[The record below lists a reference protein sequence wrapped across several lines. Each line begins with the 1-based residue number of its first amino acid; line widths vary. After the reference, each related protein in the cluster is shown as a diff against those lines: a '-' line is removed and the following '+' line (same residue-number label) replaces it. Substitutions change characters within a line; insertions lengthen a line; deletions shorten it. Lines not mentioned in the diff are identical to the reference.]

1 MGSSSIVVLGSLHY
15 DIFIK
20 SNAIPKIGET
30 VLAEKWFPK
39 LGGKGANQAVALNK
53 ELIKVKFISAIGDD
67 FFSEFLLK
75 RLQEENISLENI
87 SKVKG
92 NSGISVA
99 ISNKSGDYSAVVVS
113 GVNLEIPETLLYD
126 NNLWKDASFL
136 MIQNEIKEEINIVAA
151 KEAKKRNI
159 KVFLNAAPAKK
170 INYKLFECVDIL
182 LVNEIEAQQLSED
195 NSSNFDTIATKL
207 SNIVSKVII
216 TLGSDGVILCEKDN
230 KPIHIKGYSVN
241 VKSAHGAGD
250 YFAGKF
256 LIDFIKNNDFENSI
270 RVANKKTAEF
280 ISTE

>member
-1 MGSSSIVVLGSLHY
+1 MNSNSIVVLGSLHY

-20 SNAIPKIGET
+20 SNSIPKIGET
-30 VLAEKWFPK
+30 VLAEKWYPK

-53 ELIKVKFISAIGDD
+53 ELMNVKFISAVGDD

-75 RLQEENISLENI
+75 RLKEKNISLDNI

-92 NSGISVA
+92 NSGISAA

-113 GVNLEIPETLLYD
+113 GVNLKIPENILYD

-136 MIQNEIKEEINIVAA
+136 MIQNEIKEEMNVVAVQ
-151 KEAKKRNI
+151 EAKKRNI
-159 KVFLNAAPAKK
+159 KVFFNAAPAKN
-170 INYKLFECVDIL
+170 INYTLFEFVEIL

-195 NSSNFDTIATKL
+195 YSSNFDTIAKKL

-216 TLGSDGVILCEKDN
+216 TLGPKGVVMCEKD
-230 KPIHIKGYSVN
+230 KIPIHIKGHSVN
-241 VKSAHGAGD
+241 VRTAHGAGD

-256 LIDFIKNNDFENSI
+256 LLNYIKNNNFENSI

-280 ISTE
+280 IST

>member
-1 MGSSSIVVLGSLHY
+1 MGSNSIVVLGSLHY

-20 SNAIPKIGET
+20 SNSIPKIGET
-30 VLAEKWFPK
+30 VLAEKWYPK

-53 ELIKVKFISAIGDD
+53 ELINVKFISAIGDD

-75 RLQEENISLENI
+75 RLQEENISLDNI
-87 SKVKG
+87 SKIKG

-113 GVNLEIPETLLYD
+113 GVNLEIPEDLLYD
-126 NNLWKDASFL
+126 NNLWQDTSFL
-136 MIQNEIKEEINIVAA
+136 MIQNEIKEEMNLVAA

-182 LVNEIEAQQLSED
+182 IVNEIEAQQISAD
-195 NSSNFDTIATKL
+195 YSSKFDTIAKKL

-216 TLGSDGVILCEKDN
+216 TLGPKGVILCEKDN
-230 KPIHIKGYSVN
+230 IPIYIKGHSVN

-256 LIDFIKNNDFENSI
+256 LMDYIKNNNFENSI

>member
-1 MGSSSIVVLGSLHY
+1 MNSNSIVVLGSLHY

-53 ELIKVKFISAIGDD
+53 ELIKVKFISAIGND
-67 FFSEFLLK
+67 FFSEFLIK
-75 RLQEENISLENI
+75 RLQEENISLANI

-113 GVNLEIPETLLYD
+113 GVNLEIPDALLYD

-136 MIQNEIKEEINIVAA
+136 MIQNEIKEEMNLAAA

-182 LVNEIEAQQLSED
+182 LVNEIEAQQLSKD
-195 NSSNFDTIATKL
+195 YSSNFDTIATKL

-270 RVANKKTAEF
+270 RIANKKTAEF
-280 ISTE
+280 IST

>member
-1 MGSSSIVVLGSLHY
+1 MNSNSIVVLGSLHY

-20 SNAIPKIGET
+20 SNSIPKIGET
-30 VLAEKWFPK
+30 VLAEKWYPK

-53 ELIKVKFISAIGDD
+53 ELMNVKFISAVGDD

-75 RLQEENISLENI
+75 RLKEKNISLDNI

-92 NSGISVA
+92 NSGISAA

-113 GVNLEIPETLLYD
+113 GVNLEIPESILYD

-136 MIQNEIKEEINIVAA
+136 MIQNEIKEEMNVVAA

-159 KVFLNAAPAKK
+159 NVFLNAAPAKK
-170 INYKLFECVDIL
+170 INYTLFEFVDIL

-195 NSSNFDTIATKL
+195 YSSNFDTIAKKL

-216 TLGSDGVILCEKDN
+216 TLGPKGVVMCEKD
-230 KPIHIKGYSVN
+230 KIPIHIKGHSVN
-241 VKSAHGAGD
+241 VRTAHGAGD

-256 LIDFIKNNDFENSI
+256 LLNYIKNNNFENSI

-280 ISTE
+280 IST

>member
-1 MGSSSIVVLGSLHY
+1 MNSNSIVVLGSLHY

-53 ELIKVKFISAIGDD
+53 ESIKVKFLSAIGDD
-67 FFSEFLLK
+67 FFSEFLLT

-113 GVNLEIPETLLYD
+113 GVNLEIPEVLLY
-126 NNLWKDASFL
+126 NNSLWKDASFL

-195 NSSNFDTIATKL
+195 YSCNFDTIAAKL
-207 SNIVSKVII
+207 SNLVSKVII
-216 TLGSDGVILCEKDN
+216 TLGSDGVVLCEKDN
-230 KPIHIKGYSVN
+230 TPIHIKGFPVN

-270 RVANKKTAEF
+270 RIANKKTAEF
-280 ISTE
+280 IST